1 MACVLLEMNLLQN
14 ILITAVFP
22 EANPKRCQLQKKL
35 TSVCV
40 VVVQI
45 DTQAL
50 CWLDRPEMGHK
61 RVTVQ
66 QRLLRDWSMEMGG
79 GHVGRLERQN
89 SQSVLGKQGCLITD
103 MIKLDICRGLGCK
116 LWAEIG
122 LHIMFLK
129 HFIRVIPCTK
139 GMHSFWFIYI

>member
-79 GHVGRLERQN
+79 GACGETRATKQPISVRKARLPYHRYD
-89 SQSVLGKQGCLITD
+89 K
-103 MIKLDICRGLGCK
+103 
-116 LWAEIG
+116 
-122 LHIMFLK
+122 
-129 HFIRVIPCTK
+129 IRY
-139 GMHSFWFIYI
+139 M